1 MKMKLTAIKTVIMD
15 KVSLSSLEIFD
26 ATAMIWIQ
34 TMHAEVMKKNFYVKF
49 FLDKTTLAKY
59 SIYVTR
65 IIKILWSPLKAMW
78 FS

>member
-49 FLDKTTLAKY
+49 FLW
-59 SIYVTR
+59 
-65 IIKILWSPLKAMW
+65 IKQHLLNIVYMLHA
-78 FS
+78 